1 MNCREDYG
9 NMQNIVK
16 LYNKY
21 IYIYTIYKYVLY
33 IYILYV
39 SSFIH
44 LHLGCAC
51 KYFIPHGKI
60 CHEAGYVAPSSS
72 CTDQGVFETAEAAQA
87 ASVVQVA
94 NGTFQ

>member
-1 MNCREDYG
+1 M
-9 NMQNIVK
+9 I
-16 LYNKY
+16 Y
-21 IYIYTIYKYVLY
+21 IYIQYTSMYY
-33 IYILYV
+33 IYICV

-44 LHLGCAC
+44 LHLGCVC
-51 KYFIPHGKI
+51 KYFVPHGKI

-94 NGTFQ
+94 NGKFQ